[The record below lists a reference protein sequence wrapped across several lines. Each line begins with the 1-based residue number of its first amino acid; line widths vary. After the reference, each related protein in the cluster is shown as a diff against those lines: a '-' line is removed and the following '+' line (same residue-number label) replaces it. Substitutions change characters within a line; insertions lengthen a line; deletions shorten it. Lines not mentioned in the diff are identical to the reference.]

1 MVLLRGALS
10 EETVAGRSAFQDALA
25 LRWTASSLFRFGS
38 TLHPR
43 SNRGHSAPIW
53 KCSSK
58 PPVPS
63 PCAERGIGQTHQR
76 CASFSRRHPLMRS
89 ASPRVSDEEVRCGS

>member
-1 MVLLRGALS
+1 MALLRGASS
-10 EETVAGRSAFQDALA
+10 EETVVGRNAALDVLA
-25 LRWTASSLFRFGS
+25 LPWIASSLFRCDS

-43 SNRGHSAPIW
+43 SNRGRSAPIW

-63 PCAERGIGQTHQR
+63 PCAGRGIVQRHQR
-76 CASFSRRHPLMRS
+76 CVSFSRQHPLMPFV
-89 ASPRVSDEEVRCGS
+89 SPRVSDEEVRCGS